1 MGAHAA
7 LVQEARAAKS
17 PPLPPSSIGMQT
29 TAVGYT
35 KQHFWAM
42 MVRAQLRGLKLPT
55 MPCSD
60 SQRRVSL
67 RRLNAVLEGSACG
80 DAYGAWHFASA
91 ENRDAFAA
99 APERFA
105 PQYGGFCAWAV
116 AARKKLYSTQP
127 ENWTIEA
134 GKLYLNYNDNIQ
146 EEYMYNGATTTN
158 NYVKYSKQIC
168 KLQT

>member
-1 MGAHAA
+1 MISKRRFLIRGGLFVTVAGAGIAYKVLVPKTYTAQSTYKVDGVAIGGTDPVAYFTERKPVMGLSTYAA
-7 LVQEARAAKS
+7 DWNGA
-17 PPLPPSSIGMQT
+17 
-29 TAVGYT
+29 
-35 KQHFWAM
+35 
-42 MVRAQLRGLKLPT
+42 
-55 MPCSD
+55 
-60 SQRRVSL
+60 
-67 RRLNAVLEGSACG
+67 
-80 DAYGAWHFASA
+80 AWHFASA

-146 EEYMYNGATTTN
+146 TKWEQN
-158 NYVKYSKQIC
+158 KQGFIVDGDRFWPA
-168 KLQT
+168 LSST